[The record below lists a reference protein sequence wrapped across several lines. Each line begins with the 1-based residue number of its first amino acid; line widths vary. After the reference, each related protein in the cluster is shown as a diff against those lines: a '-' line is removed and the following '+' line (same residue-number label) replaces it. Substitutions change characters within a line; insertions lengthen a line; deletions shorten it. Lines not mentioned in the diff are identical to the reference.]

1 MTARDLPYCSFVDG
15 PRNVRCL
22 LSQHHDGEH
31 ALITDEMWHKLMEHT
46 A

>member
-1 MTARDLPYCSFVDG
+1 MTARDLPYCPYVDW

-22 LSQHHDGEH
+22 LSELHDGEH
-31 ALITDEMWHKLMEHT
+31 ALITDEMWHKLMQEP